1 AQRPPDPLPEPS
13 RYLLVLP
20 YLSRGAEPE
29 RGAPLLIGPHRA
41 DVRSHDNDRVSEID
55 GATVSVGEPTI
66 LEDLQQ
72 CIEHLGVCLLDLVEQ
87 DHLVRATPHRLGEL
101 PALIEADIARRL
113 AEQTADRV
121 WLHVL
126 GRVQPQK

>member
-1 AQRPPDPLPEPS
+1 MEDDDLVDAVQELWAESPLQLLLEPPLD
-13 RYLLVLP
+13 LLVLS
-20 YLSRGAEPE
+20 YLSRGAEAE
-29 RGAPLLIGPHRA
+29 RVAPLLIGPHRS
-41 DVRSHDNDRVSEID
+41 DVRSHDDDRVSEID

-101 PALIEADIARRL
+101 PALIEADIARR
-113 AEQTADRV
+113 
-121 WLHVL
+121 
-126 GRVQPQK
+126 